1 MAVRGTCRLCRQEG
15 ELRESHIFP
24 KFVFDWIKRDSGP
37 YLRGGGNPN
46 LRLQDGFKRYL
57 LCGECEGRLNPAET
71 WFSGVIFRPFMDS
84 FELEFD
90 YGPEL
95 FRFLISVHWRVLSTF
110 LEKHENGVARFR
122 EGLRNAEEQW
132 RLFLLNGVPLPV
144 YREVH
149 LLFLDVH
156 TGNRQPVRNLNRYL
170 VNAVDGVV
178 VRSDTRCAVYSKF
191 LRFLSYAWISPIDQ
205 SLWVNTGVDPAGGHL
220 TAKQQMRD
228 ADAGAAIFD
237 RARRIGERF
246 GQKITE
252 RQQAKINQ
260 WFVDNAE
267 EFLRSD
273 LARALD
279 ADFSADIDPMLGRT
293 RKIGRNE
300 PCPCGS
306 GRKYKKCCGP

>member
-1 MAVRGTCRLCRQEG
+1 MAVRGICRLCRQERD
-15 ELRESHIFP
+15 LRESHVFP

-37 YLRGGGNPN
+37 YLRAGENPN
-46 LRLQDGFKRYL
+46 LRLQDGFKEHL
-57 LCGECEGRLNPAET
+57 LCGECEGCFNPAET
-71 WFSGVIFRPFMDS
+71 WFSRVIFRAFMDS

-95 FRFLISVHWRVLSTF
+95 FRFLVSVHWRVLTTF
-110 LEKHENGVARFR
+110 LNKHENAVVRFR
-122 EGLRNAEEQW
+122 EGLLEAEEQW
-132 RLFLLNGVPLPV
+132 RLFLLHGAPLPE

-156 TGNRQPVRNLNRYL
+156 TGDHQPVPNLNRYL

-178 VRSDTRCAVYSKF
+178 VRSGSRCAVYSKF
-191 LRFLSYAWISPIDQ
+191 LRFLSYSWITPINRD
-205 SLWVNTGVDPAGGHL
+205 LWINTGVHPAGGHL
-220 TAKQQMRD
+220 SAKQEMND

-246 GQKITE
+246 SQTISD

-260 WFVDNAE
+260 WFLDNAE
-267 EFLRSD
+267 EFLQSD
-273 LARALD
+273 LARALQ
-279 ADFSADIDPMLGRT
+279 ADFSAEVDPMFGRAK
-293 RKIGRNE
+293 RIGRNE

-306 GRKYKKCCGP
+306 GRKYKMCCET